1 MNVVDLVALTCAV
14 LALAAT
20 AALTLATQRA
30 LVAARDLEA
39 ARREFEAAALPA
51 VEELRVAVAD
61 AEAQVGRV
69 DDLLEVAGAIGGRVD
84 AATEVTYR
92 ALTSPV
98 IKGVALASGTRSVAR
113 RLRGGSDGSRPGATE
128 RRRAP
133 VTERRRA
140 PRAAG

>member
-1 MNVVDLVALTCAV
+1 MNVVDLVALMCAV

-20 AALTLATQRA
+20 AVLALATQRA
-30 LVAARDLEA
+30 LAAARALDA
-39 ARREFEAAALPA
+39 ARREFESAALPA
-51 VEELRVAVAD
+51 VEQLRLAVGD

-113 RLRGGSDGSRPGATE
+113 RLRGGPNGSRPAV
-128 RRRAP
+128 A
-133 VTERRRA
+133 ERRRA
-140 PRAAG
+140 PRAG